1 MSPSDTND
9 ENLAARRKRVRYRA
23 WHRGMREMDL
33 VLGHYVDAYIEGLDD
48 GALDRLETLMNEQ
61 DADLLKWVLGQEPAP
76 EDVDSALVDEL
87 SRFQQRRGKG

>member
-23 WHRGMREMDL
+23 WHRGIREMDL
-33 VLGHYVDAYIEGLDD
+33 VLGYYVDAHIDGLDEA
-48 GALDRLETLMNEQ
+48 ALDRLETLMNEQ

-76 EDVDSALVDEL
+76 ETVDGALIAEL
-87 SRFQQRRGKG
+87 SRFQQQRGKS